1 MSEQFQLHDLSP
13 APGSRKSRKRVG
25 RGTGGKGHKTA
36 GRGTKGLKAR
46 NTLRP
51 GFEGGQTPMSM
62 RIPKLKGFRNP
73 NKDPFAVIN
82 LTTLNRFP
90 AGSVITPD
98 ELRQKG
104 LVKHHGRVKVLAQ
117 GEIDRALTIKADAFS
132 EAAKAKIE
140 AAGGSVE
147 VLVSPPAGGSA
158 GAAGRGA
165 R

>member
-73 NKDPFAVIN
+73 NKDPYAVIN

-147 VLVSPPAGGSA
+147 VLG
-158 GAAGRGA
+158 
-165 R
+165 